1 MNPQVDTILAEGCGR
16 CKLVGTPQCRIIIRN
31 SEMKELRGIALESG
45 LEEEVKWGFPAYTF
59 KKKNIFMLGSFK
71 EYSSIMFFKGA
82 LLSDT
87 DNILVQPTEN
97 SNTGRQLRFTNTK
110 EILKLK
116 RNILSYIF
124 EAIEIEKSGAK
135 IEAKKTSD
143 YTMPE
148 ELNTK
153 FKELPELK
161 TAFEKLTP
169 GRQRGYLLHFSQ
181 AKQSATRLSRIE
193 KNMEAIFNG
202 KGLNE

>member
-1 MNPQVDTILAEGCGR
+1 MNPQVDTIFAEGCGR

-31 SEMKELRGIALESG
+31 LEMKALREIALETG

-82 LLSDT
+82 LLSDP

-97 SNTGRQLRFTNTK
+97 SNSGRQLRFTNAK

-116 RNILSYIF
+116 RNLLNYIF

-143 YTMPE
+143 YPMPDE
-148 ELNTK
+148 VKIK

-161 TAFEKLTP
+161 VAFEKLTP

>member
-1 MNPQVDTILAEGCGR
+1 MNSQVDTILAEGCGR
-16 CKLVGTPQCRIIIRN
+16 CKLVGTPQCRIIIR
-31 SEMKELRGIALESG
+31 SKEMQALREIAIESG

-59 KKKNIFMLGSFK
+59 KKKNIFILASFK
-71 EYSSIMFFKGA
+71 DYSCIMFFKGA
-82 LLSDT
+82 LLSDP

-97 SNTGRQLRFTNTK
+97 SNSGRQLRFTHTK

-116 RNILSYIF
+116 RNILNYIF
-124 EAIEIEKSGAK
+124 EAIEIEKSGVK
-135 IEAKKTSD
+135 IEAKKTTD
-143 YTMPE
+143 YPMPD
-148 ELNTK
+148 ELKRK

-161 TAFEKLTP
+161 AAFENLTP

>member
-31 SEMKELRGIALESG
+31 QEMKALRDIALETG
-45 LEEEVKWGFPAYTF
+45 LDEEVKWGFPAYTF

-71 EYSSIMFFKGA
+71 EHSTIMFFKGA
-82 LLSDT
+82 LLSDSSK
-87 DNILVQPTEN
+87 ILVQPTEN
-97 SNTGRQLRFTNTK
+97 TNSGRQLRFTNAN
-110 EILKLK
+110 EIQKLK
-116 RNILSYIF
+116 KIILSYIF
-124 EAIEIEKSGAK
+124 EAVELEKSGAK
-135 IEAKKTSD
+135 VEAKKTSE
-143 YTMPE
+143 YPMPE
-148 ELNTK
+148 ELKNK

-161 TAFEKLTP
+161 AAFEKLTP

>member
-1 MNPQVDTILAEGCGR
+1 MNPQVNTILAEGCGR

-87 DNILVQPTEN
+87 DKILVQPTEN
-97 SNTGRQLRFTNTK
+97 SNSGRQLRFTHAK
-110 EILKLK
+110 EILKAK
-116 RNILSYIF
+116 KSILAYIF
-124 EAIEIEKSGAK
+124 EATELEKSGAK
-135 IEAKKTSD
+135 VEAKKTSE
-143 YTMPE
+143 YPMPE
-148 ELNTK
+148 ELKSK
-153 FKELPELK
+153 FKDLPELK
-161 TAFEKLTP
+161 AAFEKLTP

-193 KNMEAIFNG
+193 KCMEAIFNG

>member
-16 CKLVGTPQCRIIIRN
+16 CKLVGTPACRIIIR
-31 SEMKELRGIALESG
+31 SQEMKSLRELALEAG

-82 LLSDT
+82 LLSDP

-97 SNTGRQLRFTNTK
+97 SNSGRQLRFVNAK
-110 EILKLK
+110 EIAKQK
-116 RNILSYIF
+116 KSILAYIF

-143 YTMPE
+143 YPMPD
-148 ELNTK
+148 ELKLK

-161 TAFEKLTP
+161 NAFEKLTP

-193 KNMEAIFNG
+193 KSMEAIFNG

>member
-31 SEMKELRGIALESG
+31 QEMNALRDVALEAE

-59 KKKNIFMLGSFK
+59 KKKNIFVLGSFK

-82 LLSDT
+82 LLSDFK
-87 DNILVQPTEN
+87 NILVQPTEN
-97 SNTGRQLRFTNTK
+97 SNSARQLRFTNAK
-110 EILKLK
+110 EILKAK
-116 RNILSYIF
+116 KSILAYIY

-135 IEAKKTSD
+135 IEVKKTSD
-143 YTMPE
+143 YAMPE
-148 ELNTK
+148 ELELK

-161 TAFEKLTP
+161 VAFEKLTP

-181 AKQSATRLSRIE
+181 AKQSTTRLSRIE

>member
-1 MNPQVDTILAEGCGR
+1 MNPQVNTILAEGCGR

>member
-1 MNPQVDTILAEGCGR
+1 MNPQVDIILEEGCGR
-16 CKLVGTPQCRIIIRN
+16 CKLVRTPQCRIIIRN

-71 EYSSIMFFKGA
+71 EYSTIMFFKGA
-82 LLSDT
+82 LLSDPEQLL
-87 DNILVQPTEN
+87 IQPTEN
-97 SNTGRQLRFTNTK
+97 TNSGRQLRFTHAK

-116 RNILSYIF
+116 KTILSYFF
-124 EAIEIEKSGAK
+124 EAIELEKNGAK
-135 IEAKKTSD
+135 VEAKKTSEYPNPD
-143 YTMPE
+143 
-148 ELNTK
+148 ELKQK

-161 TAFEKLTP
+161 AAFEKLTP

-193 KNMEAIFNG
+193 KCMEAIFNG
-202 KGLNE
+202 KGMNE

>member
-31 SEMKELRGIALESG
+31 QEMKALRDIALETG
-45 LEEEVKWGFPAYTF
+45 LDEEVKWGFPAYTF

-71 EYSSIMFFKGA
+71 EYSTIMFFKGA
-82 LLSDT
+82 LLSDSEKL
-87 DNILVQPTEN
+87 LVQPTEN
-97 SNTGRQLRFTNTK
+97 TNSSRQFRFSNAK
-110 EILKLK
+110 EISKLK
-116 RNILSYIF
+116 KTILSYMF
-124 EAIEIEKSGAK
+124 EAVELEKSGAK
-135 IEAKKTSD
+135 VQAKKTSD
-143 YTMPE
+143 YNMPD
-148 ELNTK
+148 ELKQK

>member
-31 SEMKELRGIALESG
+31 LEMKALREIALETG

-82 LLSDT
+82 LLSDP

-97 SNTGRQLRFTNTK
+97 SNSGRQLRFTNAK

-116 RNILSYIF
+116 RNLLNYIF
-124 EAIEIEKSGAK
+124 DAIEIEKSGAK

-143 YTMPE
+143 YPMPDE
-148 ELNTK
+148 VKIK

-161 TAFEKLTP
+161 VAFEKLTL

>member
-1 MNPQVDTILAEGCGR
+1 MNPQVDTILTEGCGR
-16 CKLVGTPQCRIIIRN
+16 CKLVGTPQCRIVIRN
-31 SEMKELRGIALESG
+31 LEMKALREIALETG
-45 LEEEVKWGFPAYTF
+45 LDEEVKWGFPAYTF

-82 LLSDT
+82 LLSDP

-97 SNTGRQLRFTNTK
+97 SNSGRQLRFTNAK

-116 RNILSYIF
+116 RNLLNYIF

-143 YTMPE
+143 YPMPDE
-148 ELNTK
+148 VKIK

-161 TAFEKLTP
+161 VAFEKLTP

>member
-31 SEMKELRGIALESG
+31 QEMKALRDIALETG
-45 LEEEVKWGFPAYTF
+45 LDEEVKWGFPAYTF

-82 LLSDT
+82 LLSDPEK
-87 DNILVQPTEN
+87 ILVQPTEN
-97 SNTGRQLRFTNTK
+97 SNSGRQLRFTNAN
-110 EILKLK
+110 EIQKLK
-116 RNILSYIF
+116 KTILSYIF
-124 EAIEIEKSGAK
+124 EAVELEKSGAK
-135 IEAKKTSD
+135 VEAKKTSE
-143 YTMPE
+143 YPMPE
-148 ELNTK
+148 ELELK

-161 TAFEKLTP
+161 AAFEKLTP
-169 GRQRGYLLHFSQ
+169 GRQRGYLLHFLQ

>member
-31 SEMKELRGIALESG
+31 SEMMALREIALETG
-45 LEEEVKWGFPAYTF
+45 LDEDVKWGFPAYTF

-82 LLSDT
+82 LLSDSEK
-87 DNILVQPTEN
+87 ILVQPTEN
-97 SNTGRQLRFTNTK
+97 SNSGRQLRFTNAK
-110 EILKLK
+110 EILKAK
-116 RNILSYIF
+116 KSILAYVF
-124 EAIEIEKSGAK
+124 EATELEKSGAK
-135 IEAKKTSD
+135 VEAKKTSE
-143 YTMPE
+143 YPMPE
-148 ELNTK
+148 ELKSK

-161 TAFEKLTP
+161 AAFEKLTP

-193 KNMEAIFNG
+193 KSMEAIFKG
-202 KGLNE
+202 KGMNE

>member
-1 MNPQVDTILAEGCGR
+1 
-16 CKLVGTPQCRIIIRN
+16 
-31 SEMKELRGIALESG
+31 MKELRGIALESG